1 MLLVSTEPIPAG
13 GEIRV
18 DYEGGGSK
26 YWLSGQ
32 APPLSLTLT
41 LSLILTLTQAPTQA
55 PTQALTLT
63 LTLTLTRRRLLW
75 RTAQCGLQVP
85 RWLRGLLP

>member
-32 APPLSLTLT
+32 APPLALTLT
-41 LSLILTLTQAPTQA
+41 LSLTLPLPLPLTLI
-55 PTQALTLT
+55 LTLT
-63 LTLTLTRRRLLW
+63 LTLSLTLT
-75 RTAQCGLQVP
+75 
-85 RWLRGLLP
+85 